1 MLCEMD
7 PFKQIV
13 RVILSDSE
21 KSENGGPQ
29 GGVDMQ
35 SAHAGACFVRVGH
48 YGLDSILGSILGS
61 FSEPSS
67 PLYHFLVA
75 LGCLGGYCKLV

>member
-1 MLCEMD
+1 MMIFDGFVPPFGVPGGALWGSFWRMFCEMD
-7 PFKQIV
+7 PFKSIV

-21 KSENGGPQ
+21 KRVKMEVPK

-48 YGLDSILGSILGS
+48 CGLDSILG
-61 FSEPSS
+61 
-67 PLYHFLVA
+67 
-75 LGCLGGYCKLV
+75 